1 MSDSLYDIIIVGG
14 GPGGLAAAIYG
25 ARSRLR
31 TLLIE
36 KGKTGGQAAT
46 TEDMENYPGFAK
58 GTTGPGLME
67 SFTEHAKSFG
77 AEIVR
82 GEVNKLDLEE
92 KVVYTKTGETYRGK
106 TIIVSP
112 GAVPRTLNIPGEH
125 ALRGKGVS
133 YCATCD
139 ADFFTD
145 LDIVILGNGDAAI
158 EEANYLT
165 KFAESV
171 TIIVIHDEGV
181 LDAAPMLQ
189 DRAFKNPKIKWVWN
203 STLAEIKGDGIV
215 ESVVLKNVKTNEL
228 TEMETNGVFIYVGT
242 VPQTGF
248 LKDTGLKLDTR
259 GYIITNEQMET
270 NIEGVFGVGDARVK
284 YLRQVITAAADGAIA
299 AVAAEKFIAE
309 EEGFHASVIDEE
321 RPVAVVFWSP
331 MVERAIQAMPMIE
344 ATIESYNKQVKLWK
358 MDTYRNQRVAK
369 RYGVTENPT
378 IVFMLKGEAIGTLV
392 DTEVTE
398 DNIRQVLMKVVK

>member
-1 MSDSLYDIIIVGG
+1 MSDKIYDIIIVGG

-25 ARSRLR
+25 ARSRLA

-36 KGKTGGQAAT
+36 KGRPGGQAAT
-46 TEDMENYPGFAK
+46 TEDMENYPGFAR

-67 SFTEHAKSFG
+67 AFTEHAKSFG

-82 GEVNKLDLEE
+82 DEVVKVDLEG
-92 KVVYTKTGETYRGK
+92 KVVTTKSGNTYRSK
-106 TIIVSP
+106 TIILAP
-112 GAVPRTLNIPGEH
+112 GAVPRTLNIPGEF

-139 ADFFTD
+139 ADFFED
-145 LDIVILGNGDAAI
+145 LDIVVLGNGDAAV

-165 KFAESV
+165 KFANSV
-171 TIIVIHDEGV
+171 TIIVIHDEGI

-189 DRAFKNPKIKWVWN
+189 ERAFNNPKIKWVWN
-203 STLAEIKGDGIV
+203 STLAEIKGDGLV
-215 ESVVLKNVKTNEL
+215 ESVVIKNIKTNEL

-242 VPQTGF
+242 VPQTDF
-248 LKDTGLKLDTR
+248 LKDSGLEMDSR

-270 NIEGVFGVGDARVK
+270 NIDGVYAVGDARVK

-299 AVAAEKFIAE
+299 AVAAEKYIAE
-309 EEGFHASVIDEE
+309 EEGFRKSVLEEE
-321 RPVAVVFWSP
+321 RPVAVAFWSP
-331 MVERAIQAMPMIE
+331 MVQKALEMMPSIE
-344 ATIESYNKQVKLWK
+344 NTVGAYGDKVKLVK

-369 RYGVTENPT
+369 RYGVTKNPT
-378 IVFMLKGEAIGTLV
+378 IVFFHKGEVIATLV
-392 DTEVTE
+392 E
-398 DNIRQVLMKVVK
+398 DAINEGGIRQVLDKLSK

>member
-1 MSDSLYDIIIVGG
+1 MSDKIYDIIIVGG

-25 ARSRLR
+25 ARSRLS
-31 TLLIE
+31 TLLLE

-67 SFTEHAKSFG
+67 AFTEHAKSFG

-82 GEVNKLDLEE
+82 GEVIKVDLEE
-92 KVVYTKTGETYRGK
+92 KLVYTKNGATYQAK
-106 TIIVSP
+106 TIILSP
-112 GAVPRTLNIPGEH
+112 GAVPRTLNIPGEY

-145 LDIVILGNGDAAI
+145 LDVVVLGNGDAAV

-171 TIIVIHDEGV
+171 TIVVIHDEGT

-242 VPQTGF
+242 VPQTAF
-248 LKDTGLKLDTR
+248 LKDSGLKLDSR

-284 YLRQVITAAADGAIA
+284 YLRQVITAAADGAVA

-309 EEGFHASVIDEE
+309 EEGFRASVLEE
-321 RPVAVVFWSP
+321 ECPVAVVFWSP
-331 MVERAIQAMPMIE
+331 MVEKAIQAMPMIE
-344 ATIESYNKQVKLWK
+344 ATIGSYDKKVKLWK

-378 IVFMLKGEAIGTLV
+378 IVFVHNGEVIRTLV

-398 DNIRQVLMKVVK
+398 DNIRQALMGVVK

>member
-1 MSDSLYDIIIVGG
+1 MSDKIYDILIVGG

-25 ARSRLR
+25 ARSRMA

-46 TEDMENYPGFAK
+46 TEDMENYPGFAR

-67 SFTEHAKSFG
+67 AFTEHAKSFG

-82 GEVNKLDLEE
+82 GEVVKVDLEN
-92 KVVYTKTGETYRGK
+92 KVVHTKSGETYRSK
-106 TIIVSP
+106 TIILSP
-112 GAVPRTLNIPGEH
+112 GAVPRTLNIPGEF

-139 ADFFTD
+139 ADFFEE

-158 EEANYLT
+158 EEAGYLS
-165 KFAESV
+165 KFAETV
-171 TIIVIHDEGV
+171 TIIVIHDEGI

-189 DRAFKNPKIKWVWN
+189 ERAFNNPKIKWVWN
-203 STLAEIKGDGIV
+203 STLSEIKGDGLV
-215 ESVVLKNVKTNEL
+215 ESVVIKNIKTNEL

-242 VPQTGF
+242 VPQTEF
-248 LKDTGLKLDTR
+248 LKDTGLELDGR
-259 GYIITNEQMET
+259 GYIVTNEQMET
-270 NIEGVFGVGDARVK
+270 NIDGVFGVGDARVK
-284 YLRQVITAAADGAIA
+284 YLRQVVTAAADGAVA

-309 EEGFHASVIDEE
+309 EEGFKSSVLEEE

-331 MVERAIQAMPMIE
+331 MVQKALEMMPMIE
-344 ATIESYNKQVKLWK
+344 STIDSYGDKVKLAK

-369 RYGVTENPT
+369 RYGVSKNPT
-378 IVFMLKGEAIGTLV
+378 IVFFHKGEVVATLV
-392 DTEVTE
+392 EDEITEAS
-398 DNIRQVLMKVVK
+398 IQKVLENCAK

>member
-1 MSDSLYDIIIVGG
+1 MSDNMYDIIIVGG

-67 SFTEHAKSFG
+67 AFTEHAKSFG

-82 GEVNKLDLEE
+82 GEVTKLDLEE
-92 KVVYTKTGETYRGK
+92 KIVHTKSGESYHGK
-106 TIIVSP
+106 TIVLSP

-145 LDIVILGNGDAAI
+145 LDIVILGNGDAAV

-165 KFAESV
+165 KFANSV
-171 TIIVIHDEGV
+171 TIIVIHDEGI

-242 VPQTGF
+242 VPQTAF
-248 LKDTGLKLDTR
+248 LKGSDLKLDTR

-331 MVERAIQAMPMIE
+331 MVEKAILAMPMIE

-378 IVFMLKGEAIGTLV
+378 IVIMHKGEPIATLV

-398 DNIRQVLMKVVK
+398 DNIRQALMNVVK